1 MTIQKIAI
9 YSDACQ
15 LGQEQLDDFEN
26 IVDSDRQDYLA
37 HMNDFEP
44 FQFAVIDGAVYVYD
58 RLSDDVV
65 GSYQTAQEFIDD
77 CLLGYEEE

>member
-44 FQFAVIDGAVYVYD
+44 FQFAVIAGAVYVYD
-58 RLSDDVV
+58 RLSEDVV
-65 GSYQTAQEFIDD
+65 GSYETVQEFIDS
-77 CLLGYEEE
+77 CLEDYEDD